1 MPELVHKLPPN
12 AAAEEAKGLI
22 DHAKREPPAEPSS
35 PSVRCECD
43 GGPGSKGE
51 RMLAFS
57 EPACKHCGGKMD
69 MVADISP
76 QGREP
81 GLRAFVCSECGTVD
95 SVLIDPDNYFGPKD
109 PTEHGK
115 RC

>member
-1 MPELVHKLPPN
+1 VPELVHKLPPN

-43 GGPGSKGE
+43 GGPGSKGK

-69 MVADISP
+69 MVAGQRDYTSSVALVEGVGRRGGRSDI
-76 QGREP
+76 
-81 GLRAFVCSECGTVD
+81 RAIRHLYEFVVR
-95 SVLIDPDNYFGPKD
+95 NA
-109 PTEHGK
+109 
-115 RC
+115 

>member
-1 MPELVHKLPPN
+1 
-12 AAAEEAKGLI
+12 
-22 DHAKREPPAEPSS
+22 
-35 PSVRCECD
+35 
-43 GGPGSKGE
+43 
-51 RMLAFS
+51 
-57 EPACKHCGGKMD
+57 MD
-69 MVADISP
+69 IVADISP